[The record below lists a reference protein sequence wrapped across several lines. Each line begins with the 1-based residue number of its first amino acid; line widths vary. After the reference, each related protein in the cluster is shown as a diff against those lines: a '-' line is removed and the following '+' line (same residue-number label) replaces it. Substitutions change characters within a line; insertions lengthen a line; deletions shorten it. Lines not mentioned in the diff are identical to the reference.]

1 MSTGTDDSQHAPPP
15 EVLTLLHKIKGALS
29 VWIADVELELGLRS
43 GALSFD
49 HPLHGA
55 TVMVVVE
62 APDPPAADPDAD
74 ADAAD
79 ERTPAGCSVGVFVI
93 LGDYADVRGD
103 DEALTRLFGLNARLM
118 SCAIGLL
125 RLSQDETAL
134 ALCRRLPAASVDI
147 TEVRELVDA
156 MIWEYADHAGHLS
169 HVPVADSAAAS

>member
-1 MSTGTDDSQHAPPP
+1 MSTDVEDLQPSPPP
-15 EVLTLLHKIKGALS
+15 EVLRLLHQIKGALS
-29 VWIADVELELGLRS
+29 VWIADVELELGQRS

-62 APDPPAADPDAD
+62 APEPPAADAD
-74 ADAAD
+74 VDAAE
-79 ERTPAGCSVGVFVI
+79 ERPAAGCSVGVFVI

-156 MIWEYADHAGHLS
+156 MIWEYADHAGHLG
-169 HVPVADSAAAS
+169 HAPAASRDAAS